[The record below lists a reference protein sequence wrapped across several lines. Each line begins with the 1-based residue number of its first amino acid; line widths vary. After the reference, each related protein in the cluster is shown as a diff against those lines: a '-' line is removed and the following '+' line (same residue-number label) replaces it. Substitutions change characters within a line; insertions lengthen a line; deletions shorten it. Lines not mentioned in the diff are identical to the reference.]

1 MKKYMRK
8 FYRHARVQAI
18 VIDIIL
24 LAALIFVLAV
34 SETEVKIAMS
44 FFFVFGIAV
53 SSFLLKYYKNF
64 VADVSLQ
71 EETVCILLSDDR
83 IFRYDRAE
91 CIGIEKFSHL
101 IKLHFKDGKVFS
113 MPKYF
118 TFKKFDFDFS
128 IFNQSNFP
136 NAKIEN
142 RI

>member
-1 MKKYMRK
+1 MREYMRK
-8 FYRHARVQAI
+8 FYRSTEVS
-18 VIDIIL
+18 
-24 LAALIFVLAV
+24 LIATDLIWVAGWILAV
-34 SETEVKIAMS
+34 VASDLDAKIAMS
-44 FFFVFGIAV
+44 LTFAIAV
-53 SSFLLKYYKNF
+53 TISSFLMRYFKNL
-64 VADVSLQ
+64 VADVSLDG
-71 EETVCILLSDDR
+71 EAVCILLSDDR

>member
-64 VADVSLQ
+64 VADVSLD
-71 EETVCILLSDDR
+71 EEAVCILLSDDR

>member
-8 FYRHARVQAI
+8 FYRYTRVQAI

-53 SSFLLKYYKNF
+53 SSFLLRYYKNF
-64 VADVSLQ
+64 VADVSL
-71 EETVCILLSDDR
+71 EDEAVCILLSDDR
-83 IFRYDRAE
+83 AFRYDRAE
-91 CIGIEKFSHL
+91 CTGIERFSHL

-113 MPKYF
+113 MPRYF
-118 TFKKFDFDFS
+118 LFKKFDFDFS
-128 IFNQSNFP
+128 IFDQSNFP

>member
-64 VADVSLQ
+64 VADVSLDG
-71 EETVCILLSDDR
+71 EAVCILLSDGR

-101 IKLHFKDGKVFS
+101 IKLHFRDGKVFS

>member
-71 EETVCILLSDDR
+71 EEAVCILLSDDR
-83 IFRYDRAE
+83 IFRYDRVE